1 MKKKILIFIP
11 VYNEEKNIKKII
23 FSIFKNF
30 NNRINIL
37 FIDDNSQ
44 DKTQQQIR
52 ILKKKYKNIFLH
64 TRPKKLGIGSAHKKA
79 FLIAKKKKYKY
90 LVTMDCDGTHNPYYI
105 NKLLESQKKKNS
117 EIVTTN
123 RFLVKGSLNSWSTW
137 RKILTWIRHLLIK
150 VVLKIN
156 YDSSGAFRLY
166 NLNLIKTKDFLSAK
180 HNGYSFFW
188 ESIFILF
195 KKKYLIHEIPIE
207 LPFRSIGSSKMK
219 ISDIINAFIY
229 VIIISMKKSKY

>member
-64 TRPKKLGIGSAHKKA
+64 TRPKKL
-79 FLIAKKKKYKY
+79 
-90 LVTMDCDGTHNPYYI
+90 
-105 NKLLESQKKKNS
+105 
-117 EIVTTN
+117 
-123 RFLVKGSLNSWSTW
+123 
-137 RKILTWIRHLLIK
+137 
-150 VVLKIN
+150 
-156 YDSSGAFRLY
+156 
-166 NLNLIKTKDFLSAK
+166 
-180 HNGYSFFW
+180 
-188 ESIFILF
+188 
-195 KKKYLIHEIPIE
+195 
-207 LPFRSIGSSKMK
+207 
-219 ISDIINAFIY
+219 
-229 VIIISMKKSKY
+229 